1 MSSLPSPPPADRRH
15 TTIVDACARV
25 AETSFYAL
33 AEACDATRLAE
44 LDATLREQ
52 AGGEADW
59 LRVSVQFMG
68 DCHGHLAMHVPALV
82 ASELVGSFVGQL
94 ADEMTEAQIADG
106 LGEFANMVCGAFLTD
121 AGGRLD
127 FALTRPEVIHEL
139 PGWRPLTALTAA
151 DGEGTAYPIS
161 INDQPMLL
169 RVDLEVR
176 L

>member
-1 MSSLPSPPPADRRH
+1 MSSQPSSAPADRRD
-15 TTIVDACARV
+15 TTIVEACARV
-25 AETSFYAL
+25 AETSFYAV

-44 LDATLREQ
+44 LDAALHEQ
-52 AGGEADW
+52 VGGDPDW

-68 DCHGHLAMHVPALV
+68 DCHGHLVLHVPAQV
-82 ASELVGSFVGQL
+82 ASELIASFVGPL
-94 ADEMTEAQIADG
+94 PEEITEAQIADG

-121 AGGRLD
+121 AAGRLD
-127 FALTRPEVIHEL
+127 FALTTPEVVHEL

-151 DGEGTAYPIS
+151 DGEGTAYPVA
-161 INDQPMLL
+161 INDQPMVL